1 VASKPAK
8 EVMAMDMDDRR
19 GWAYAGEPHAGCVY
33 RHAHVTEAEAGVLTR
48 RGEVPHV
55 VELMADAGGGCE
67 LRLHYCLDL
76 HQAAAKAA
84 EILVR
89 MFGQGLLVRLAAIR
103 PATGD
108 ETEAFFTELEK
119 HDGLRRGAVNRCR
132 L

>member
-1 VASKPAK
+1 
-8 EVMAMDMDDRR
+8 MDMDDRR

-33 RHAHVTEAEAGVLTR
+33 RHAHVTEAEAGVLMR
-48 RGEVPHV
+48 RGDVPHV